1 MTAYEHE
8 LDIYTQ
14 WLEGHAGP
22 HEVLRQLAM
31 DLGEVES
38 ELAPLEEARQ
48 VLRTRISHVV
58 DRIGGKAEIP
68 GFGKLEITSATKTV
82 SYDRKQLD
90 QLTIA
95 LLEEY
100 PHIARL
106 ITECRTESA
115 RAGSLRIVRDKQVQP

>member
-1 MTAYEHE
+1 MNAYEQD
-8 LDIYTQ
+8 LDLYTQ

-38 ELAPLEEARQ
+38 ELAPLEAERQ
-48 VLRTRISHVV
+48 TLRTRISEVV
-58 DRIGGKAEIP
+58 DRIGGKAEVS
-68 GFGKLEITSATKTV
+68 GFGKLEITAAAKTV

-95 LLEEY
+95 LLDEY
-100 PHIARL
+100 PHIARM
-106 ITECRTESA
+106 IQQCRQESA
-115 RAGSLRIVRDKQVQP
+115 RAGSLRIVREKQVKS

>member
-1 MTAYEHE
+1 MTTYKHD
-8 LDIYTQ
+8 LDLYTQ

-38 ELAPLEEARQ
+38 ELAPLEAERQ
-48 VLRTRISHVV
+48 TLRSRMSEVV
-58 DRIGGKAEIP
+58 DRIGGKAEVP
-68 GFGKLEITSATKTV
+68 GFGKLEITSATKTA

-95 LLEEY
+95 LLDEY
-100 PHIARL
+100 PHIARM
-106 ITECRTESA
+106 IQACRTESA
-115 RAGSLRIVRDKQVQP
+115 RAGSLRIVREKQARP